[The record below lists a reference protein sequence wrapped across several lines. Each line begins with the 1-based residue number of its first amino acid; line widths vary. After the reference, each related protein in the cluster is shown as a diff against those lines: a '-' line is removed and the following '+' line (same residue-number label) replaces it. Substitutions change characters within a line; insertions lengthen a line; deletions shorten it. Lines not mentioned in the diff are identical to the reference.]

1 MPTDE
6 TQLIRRAQGG
16 DRDAFAQLLARFEKP
31 VYHQALRMVGHAED
45 AADLT
50 QEVFLKVWQ
59 GLPSFQGDSSFST
72 WLYRLT
78 SNACIDFLRRE
89 KRRRG
94 TLSLDDEEREL
105 VASCRPRTHPPAGP
119 GAAGAPPGP
128 DRRAGTAVRRA
139 PAGAHPPGAQR
150 PVLRRDRPGAVP
162 VPRDGEVPHRPGPL
176 VPCKIFAK
184 KRELFRSPF
193 VYGDKEMNLAL
204 SRPDLTCEGVTCHE
218 L

>member
-16 DRDAFAQLLARFEKP
+16 DRDAFAQLLERFEKP
-31 VYHQALRMVGHAED
+31 VYHQALRMVGHVED

-105 VASCRPRTHPPAGP
+105 AAQLPDPAPTPQRALEQRELRQALEEGL
-119 GAAGAPPGP
+119 AALS
-128 DRRAGTAVRRA
+128 DEHRQVL
-139 PAGAHPPGAQR
+139 
-150 PVLRRDRPGAVP
+150 VLRELNGLSYDEIAQALDLSPGTVKSRIA
-162 VPRDGEVPHRPGPL
+162 RARMSLANFLRKNGNFSG
-176 VPCKIFAK
+176 
-184 KRELFRSPF
+184 SPSSM
-193 VYGDKEMNLAL
+193 ETE
-204 SRPDLTCEGVTCHE
+204 R
-218 L
+218 